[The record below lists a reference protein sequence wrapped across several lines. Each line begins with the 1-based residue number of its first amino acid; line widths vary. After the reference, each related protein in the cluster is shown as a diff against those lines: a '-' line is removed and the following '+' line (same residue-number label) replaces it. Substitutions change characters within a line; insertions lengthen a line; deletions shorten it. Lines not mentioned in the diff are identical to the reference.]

1 MCGKRAGPL
10 ETPGVIGSASNV
22 TRPAFGPSAGRPG
35 TAFFY
40 RPYPG
45 FRNTSCSEVR

>member
-10 ETPGVIGSASNV
+10 VKPGVIGPAGNV
-22 TRPAFGPSAGRPG
+22 TSPAFGPSAGRRG
-35 TAFFY
+35 AAFFY
-40 RPYPG
+40 GPCPG